1 MKLASKMSLNLNSMA
16 RLHPLSH
23 LPQELH
29 SVTNA
34 AMFEHSIFFGTF
46 CVALKQFPE
55 KQSLC
60 SFIKYKIINKIER
73 KSDLDLMR
81 ISFMRVVFVL
91 FTCRAKTSPEP
102 EKLDYGKAEE
112 ECHT

>member
-1 MKLASKMSLNLNSMA
+1 MFTST
-16 RLHPLSH
+16 
-23 LPQELH
+23 
-29 SVTNA
+29 VTLTPRITFRNKCRYVRTQYL
-34 AMFEHSIFFGTF
+34 FGTF

-60 SFIKYKIINKIER
+60 SVINYKIINKVER

-81 ISFMRVVFVL
+81 ISFVRVVFEL

-102 EKLDYGKAEE
+102 QKLGYGKTEE